1 MLNHSL
7 FKTLFR
13 LRGNAQACVFI
24 EPLWGIPFN
33 LYAPYVSVYM
43 VALGLRD
50 SQIGLVATVGMVCQV
65 FFTILGGPLTDKLG
79 RKRATFIFDT
89 ISWSAAT
96 IVWAIAQDFNY
107 FLLAAVLNAAWRV
120 PMTSWTCLMVEDTD
134 PEDLVDIYS
143 WINIAG
149 LLSAFF
155 APIAGLLINAY
166 SLVPT
171 MRGLY
176 WFAFLFMTIK
186 FIWLN
191 VVAVETKQGVLR
203 MRQTQNQSII
213 SMLGEYR
220 GVFGIL
226 LRTPKT
232 LYTLG
237 IMLVMSISSLAAN
250 TFWAVLAT
258 ERVGIPDE
266 HLAIFPFARS
276 IIMLIFFFLVMPRV
290 REMHFRRP
298 MLVGFT
304 LLIVSQLLLITAPPQ
319 GYLFLLLSVFLE
331 ACSLAVVTTLRDKM
345 MVVNVDVQERARIMS
360 LMYLVVIVLSSPFGW
375 IAGTLSEVNKTLPF
389 VLTMGMYGL
398 GFVLTYLASRKNGGK
413 EFPLTAKI

>member
-1 MLNHSL
+1 MI
-7 FKTLFR
+7 T
-13 LRGNAQACVFI
+13 

-79 RKRATFIFDT
+79 RKRATFIFDS

-107 FLLAAVLNAAWRV
+107 FLLAAALNAAWRV

-134 PEDLVDIYS
+134 PNDLVDIYS

-155 APIAGLLINAY
+155 APIAGILINAY

-176 WFAFLFMTIK
+176 WFAFVLMTIK

-191 VVAVETKQGVLR
+191 VVAVETRQGVLR
-203 MRQTQNQSII
+203 MQQTRDQSIFA
-213 SMLGEYR
+213 MLGEYR
-220 GVFGIL
+220 GVFSAL
-226 LRTPKT
+226 LRAPQT

-237 IMLVMSISSLAAN
+237 IMLVMSISNLAGG

-258 ERVGIPDE
+258 EKINIPEE

-276 IIMLIFFFLVMPRV
+276 IIMLIFFFLVMPRI

-345 MVVNVDVQERARIMS
+345 LVVNVDAQERARIMS

-375 IAGTLSEVNKTLPF
+375 IAGALSEINKVLPF

-398 GFVLTYLASRKNGGK
+398 GFVLTYLASRKNGGI
-413 EFPLTAKI
+413 ESSLS

>member
-1 MLNHSL
+1 
-7 FKTLFR
+7 
-13 LRGNAQACVFI
+13 
-24 EPLWGIPFN
+24 
-33 LYAPYVSVYM
+33 
-43 VALGLRD
+43 
-50 SQIGLVATVGMVCQV
+50 V

-134 PEDLVDIYS
+134 PDDLVDIYS

-155 APIAGLLINAY
+155 APIAGILISAN

-176 WFAFLFMTIK
+176 WFAFVLMTIK

-203 MRQTQNQSII
+203 MQQTQNQSIF

-237 IMLVMSISSLAAN
+237 IMLVMSISNLAGG

-276 IIMLIFFFLVMPRV
+276 IIMLFFFFLVMPRI

-304 LLIVSQLLLITAPPQ
+304 LLIVSQLLLITAPSQ

-345 MVVNVDVQERARIMS
+345 MVVNVDAQERARIMS

-375 IAGTLSEVNKTLPF
+375 IAGALSEVSKVLPF
-389 VLTMGMYGL
+389 VLTMGMYAL
-398 GFVLTYLASRKNGGK
+398 GFVLTYLASRKQD
-413 EFPLTAKI
+413 A